1 MISEAA
7 LHQHFGAR
15 SRNANVNRLA
25 FFSPDQSPYDML
37 LATPSRARRVKTF
50 IGDMSLIGFG
60 WMLLVGVVMYP
71 EAQIVGIAASGLALL
86 FGRKR

>member
-7 LHQHFGAR
+7 FQQHFGAR
-15 SRNANVNRLA
+15 SRSADVNRLA

-37 LATPSRARRVKTF
+37 LAEPSRTRRIRTW

-60 WMLLVGVVMYP
+60 WALLVGLVMYP